1 MGTYKVIQDIEAED
15 KLLGPLTLR
24 QFIYAGIVIVLGF
37 ICFQLTVHGAAFL
50 IIPFLPVMGFFGLLA
65 APFGHDQPNEVWL
78 LAKIRFALKPR
89 KRIWDQNGMKQLV
102 TITVPKKVEH
112 QLTDGLTQSEVKS
125 RLQALANTIDSRG
138 WAVKNVDVNL
148 YSQPSYMQADSGD
161 RLIDVGSL
169 PKEVPNY
176 DSYAS
181 DDMLDET
188 NNPTAQQLG
197 AMIDQSEQAH
207 RQAIMATVQNG
218 GQQQAPQQPQDY
230 WFMNSQPQPAPGYA
244 AFAPGPTI
252 TPGSS
257 SSVSSTASD
266 TGTEEAALLEKIHEE
281 QAKPAA
287 AFSNMHVLKPSV
299 QADDTQ
305 QQASTSPASPPPI
318 PAPPSPAIQ
327 TLAQDNNLSIATISK
342 EANKSLDDDGEVVI
356 SLR

>member
-1 MGTYKVIQDIEAED
+1 MATYKVIQDIEAED

-24 QFIYAGIVIVLGF
+24 QFIYAGIVVITGF
-37 ICFQLTVHGAAFL
+37 ICFQLTVHGATFL
-50 IIPFLPVMGFFGLLA
+50 TIPFLPIMGFFGMLA

-89 KRIWDQNGMKQLV
+89 KRIWDQSGLKELV

-112 QLTDGLTQSEVKS
+112 ALTDGLTQSEVKS

-138 WAVKNVDVNL
+138 WAVKNVGVNL
-148 YSQPSYMQADSGD
+148 GQQTSD

-169 PKEVPNY
+169 PQEVPTY
-176 DSYAS
+176 DVYAS
-181 DDMLDET
+181 DDMLDEVS
-188 NNPTAQQLG
+188 NPTAQQLG

-218 GQQQAPQQPQDY
+218 GQLPAPPQPQDY
-230 WFMNSQPQPAPGYA
+230 WFMNSQAQPAPGYA
-244 AFAPGPTI
+244 AFTPTPTI
-252 TPGSS
+252 TPGSQPLQS
-257 SSVSSTASD
+257 SQASD
-266 TGTEEAALLEKIHEE
+266 AGAEEAALLEKLHEE

-287 AFSNMHVLKPSV
+287 AFSNMHTLKPST
-299 QADDTQ
+299 QDDSQTQ
-305 QQASTSPASPPPI
+305 TTTNVPASPPPI

-327 TLAQDNNLSIATISK
+327 NLAQDNNLSVATIAK
-342 EANKSLDDDGEVVI
+342 EANKSLPDDGEVVI